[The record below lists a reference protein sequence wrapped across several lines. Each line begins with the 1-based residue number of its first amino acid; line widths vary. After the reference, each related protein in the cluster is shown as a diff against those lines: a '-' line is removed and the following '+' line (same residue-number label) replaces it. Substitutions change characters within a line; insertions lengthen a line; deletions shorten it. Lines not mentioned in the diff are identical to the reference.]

1 MHHWNV
7 LNHENDW
14 IIFPV
19 YCIIERMAYTEYG
32 NTWWGNRWLDA
43 LTEIDYSNR
52 LPRGKRYARNGS
64 VRSIT
69 IDKGKVTA
77 RVQGTRPTPYK
88 VAIGIHQYTT
98 EDNMKLISL
107 IKENPYYLG
116 SLQTGELPPE
126 IEQECQDIG
135 IMLFPRSWKDLSM
148 QCSCPDWAVPCKHLA
163 AVIYMIANEID
174 KDPFL
179 VFRLHGLDV
188 ESLFQN
194 AEGIAEEQIPTLD
207 SLTENTW
214 QSSSS
219 GEGEPDLQ
227 LVPDMKPVL
236 ERVLT
241 DSPLFAPQCN
251 FKRDYLSFITNLA
264 KNTTTFVN
272 QMEIPQQTPSI
283 LYDECSIIYQG
294 KKVHGVLKQGK
305 NKLSFSSEEMDEC
318 LSYLQSFP
326 IGSTEEY
333 PPVLAL
339 LLFTHNFALRL
350 LQTHGAIPSLLA
362 LGKEQYVLRWI
373 PAYFNPEVKAITD
386 FLASRLQ
393 DRDLVFID
401 TRPADKLQQIFLLVS
416 LFVRSYS
423 KLLGDATKLPETD
436 EHALFFAGALYECR
450 TLAQRGNPLAIHH
463 WLGRLMLSTRSHRP
477 VLWMQEKGNDTYLC
491 NIQVQKAEEAPI
503 ALSSFLSKH
512 TETAAILQDLSYLGT
527 YFRPIQ
533 KALRARGVA
542 TVSGDE
548 FLDAWFN
555 ALPALK
561 ALGVSMIIPR
571 SLQKTLS
578 PRVSVRM
585 STSGESTAERFLSLQ
600 DLLDVSWTIVLGD
613 DSIDPETLQ
622 TMMDQGRKYVAFK
635 DQYVVLDKKEIE
647 KINRRLE
654 KTIKLSALDLLKV
667 NLLGTYD
674 EQPVIMEDGV
684 KELFNSL
691 LHIAPTPIPSE
702 LKTTLR
708 PYQERG
714 YQWLIHN
721 HAIGLGSLLADDMG
735 LGKTVQVI
743 AFLVALKNK
752 NIITPKKPVL
762 IVVPASL
769 MTNWEHEISRFA
781 PSLTTFVYHGQNRQL
796 EKGSDCIITTY
807 ATVRRDTE
815 LLQKTRFSV
824 TILDEAQ
831 AIKNRDSAQAK
842 SVAKLKSDHTI
853 AMTGTPVENRLLDY
867 WSIIDCVMK
876 GYLGN
881 QSSFKTHFAIPI
893 ERYHD
898 QAALKAFRSL
908 TAPLMLRRVKTD
920 TSIINDLP
928 EKLVLE
934 RYATLSLEQKVLY
947 KEIVKQTEKTLEEAE
962 GIAKKGAVFK
972 LMTALKQV
980 CCHPALYCDTSK
992 KELENSG
999 KATLLMDLLES
1010 IHQRNEKV
1018 LVFTQYAQMG
1028 FLLQDLVKEPFSLD
1042 APFLHGGSTRAQ
1054 RDAMVEQFQSDPEC
1068 WLMILSIRAGGT
1080 GLNLTAAS
1088 HVIHYDLWWNPAV
1101 ENQATDRAFR
1111 IGQDKQV
1118 TVHRLITEGTFEERI
1133 NEMLTSKKDLADSV
1147 IATGENWITELSAT
1161 QLKDLI
1167 ALRESHT

>member
-1 MHHWNV
+1 
-7 LNHENDW
+7 
-14 IIFPV
+14 
-19 YCIIERMAYTEYG
+19 MAYTEYG

-43 LTEIDYSNR
+43 LTEIDFSNR

-77 RVQGTRPTPYK
+77 RVQGTRATPYK
-88 VAIGIHQYTT
+88 VAIGIRQYTQA
-98 EDNMKLISL
+98 DNKKLISL
-107 IKENPYYLG
+107 IKENPYYMG

-126 IEQECQDIG
+126 LEQECMNIG
-135 IMLFPRSWKDLSM
+135 ITLFPQSWKDLGM

-188 ESLFQN
+188 DSLYKS
-194 AEGIAEEQIPTLD
+194 AEGVVGEQIPTLD
-207 SLTENTW
+207 SLTINTW
-214 QSSSS
+214 KTSST
-219 GEGEPDLQ
+219 GESELDLQ
-227 LVPDMKPVL
+227 VIPDMKPVL

-241 DSPLFAPQCN
+241 DSPLFAPQHN
-251 FKRDYLSFITNLA
+251 FKRDYLSFITSLA
-264 KNTTTFVN
+264 RNTTKFVN

-283 LYDECSIIYQG
+283 LYDECKIIYHG
-294 KKVHGVLKQGK
+294 KKIQGVLKQG
-305 NKLSFSSEEMDEC
+305 NSKLSFTSQEMDAC

-333 PPVLAL
+333 PPVLTL

-350 LQTHGAIPSLLA
+350 LQSHGAIPRLLD
-362 LGKEQYVLRWI
+362 LGKEQYTLQWI
-373 PAYFNPEVKAITD
+373 PAYFNPEIKAITD
-386 FLASRLQ
+386 SLASRLQ
-393 DRDLVFID
+393 DKDLVFID
-401 TRPADKLQQIFLLVS
+401 SQPADKLQQIFLLVS

-423 KLLGDATKLPETD
+423 DLLENATKLPETD
-436 EHALFFAGALYECR
+436 EHALFFAGTPYKSK

-477 VLWMQEKGNDTYLC
+477 VLWMQEKGKDTYLC
-491 NIQVQKAEEAPI
+491 SIQVQKADEDPI
-503 ALSSFLSKH
+503 ELASFLSENS
-512 TETAAILQDLSYLGT
+512 ETAAILQDLSYLGT
-527 YFRPIQ
+527 YFTPIQ
-533 KALRARGVA
+533 KALMARGA
-542 TVSGDE
+542 TTVSGDE
-548 FLDAWFN
+548 FMDAWFN

-561 ALGVSMIIPR
+561 ALGISMIIPR
-571 SLQKTLS
+571 SLQRTLS
-578 PRVSVRM
+578 PRISVRM
-585 STSGESTAERFLSLQ
+585 STSGSGSAERFLALR
-600 DLLDVSWTIVLGD
+600 DLLEVTWTIVLGNE
-613 DSIDPETLQ
+613 SINPETLQ
-622 TMMDQGRKYVAFK
+622 TMIDQGRKYVAFK
-635 DQYVVLDKKEIE
+635 DQYVLLDEKEIE
-647 KINRRLE
+647 RINRRLE
-654 KTIKLSALDLLKV
+654 KTIKLSALDLLKA

-674 EQPVIMEDGV
+674 EQPVIMEEGV
-684 KELFNSL
+684 QELFNSL
-691 LHIAPTPIPSE
+691 LQIAPTPVPSE
-702 LKTTLR
+702 VNASLR

-714 YQWLIHN
+714 YQWLMHN
-721 HAIGLGSLLADDMG
+721 HTIGLGSLLADDMG

-743 AFLVALKNK
+743 TFLVALKNK
-752 NIITPKKPVL
+752 NIITQKKPVL

-769 MTNWEHEISRFA
+769 MTNWEHEIARFA
-781 PSLTTFVYHGQNRQL
+781 PSLSTFVYHGQNRQL
-796 EKGSDCIITTY
+796 EKESDCIITTY

-842 SVAKLKSDHTI
+842 SVSKLKSDHTI
-853 AMTGTPVENRLLDY
+853 AMTGTPVENRMLDY

-908 TAPLMLRRVKTD
+908 TKPLMLRRVKTD
-920 TSIINDLP
+920 TTIINDLP

-934 RYATLSLEQKVLY
+934 RYANLSLEQKVLY
-947 KEIVKQTEKTLEEAE
+947 KGIVEQTEETLQGAD
-962 GIAKKGAVFK
+962 GIAKKGAIFK

-980 CCHPALYCDTSK
+980 CCHPALYCDTSGK
-992 KELENSG
+992 KSENSG
-999 KATLLMDLLES
+999 KTTLLMDLLES

-1028 FLLQDLVKEPFSLD
+1028 FLLQELLKESFSLE

-1054 RDAMVEQFQSDPEC
+1054 RDAMVKQFQTDPEC

-1147 IATGENWITELSAT
+1147 VAAGENWITELSAT
-1161 QLKDLI
+1161 QLKELI
-1167 ALRESHT
+1167 ELRESHTETAPR